1 MTPWSEFSSREVH
14 PLVVWR
20 RTPTNNELLGLHWR
34 ARMRL
39 RDEWYYLV
47 KVAAQEFEIPKQG
60 PAERRSLRIVSYR
73 LQLADEDNLKGGVK
87 PVIDALKNGGF
98 ILDDDPQAISQE
110 VEQIQIH
117 RRKDERTLI
126 YIRIPDPMGP
136 DNLTKE
142 VRK

>member
-1 MTPWSEFSSREVH
+1 MTNKREFQM
-14 PLVVWR
+14 VVWR

-47 KVAAQEFEIPKQG
+47 KVAAQEFDVPIQG
-60 PAERRSLRIVSYR
+60 QKERREIRIVSYR
-73 LQLADEDNLKGGVK
+73 LQLADEDNLRGGAK
-87 PVIDALKNGGF
+87 PVIDALKNGNY
-98 ILDDDPQAISQE
+98 IRNDDPQSISQE

-126 YIRIPDPMGP
+126 YIQIPDPMGP